1 MKNQYCFNSLCIVCA
16 SIVPL
21 LVTGPFLP
29 DLLVSSSALWFLFY
43 SFKHKQYQIY
53 HNKYFYLFA
62 AFCLI
67 CIISSLLSKDIFL
80 SFQSSLFYFRIG
92 IFALLISFLIDQNKK
107 ILDYFYYVF
116 IVTFFALIVDG
127 YIQYFTGFNIL
138 GFPIQ
143 GIRVSSFFR
152 EELILGSYLVRLLPL
167 FLALFIVRK
176 NKSSFEI
183 YSFFIFFILLYVLI
197 FMSGERT
204 SFFFL
209 NLFIVF
215 NLLFISNY
223 RILRLLVFIISICSV
238 VLLVVNDSNYYDRY
252 VDQPIKSFGMDNI
265 SKEKKIFSPEH
276 DSLYR
281 TALNMFLDKPLLG
294 HGPKLF
300 RLKCS
305 NPKYATGN
313 KPCDTHP
320 HNFYIQLLAE
330 TGIIG
335 FLFLIGILIYL
346 SYLMIKNTWN
356 NFLNK
361 QALLT
366 NYQICLLSGLLITL
380 WPLSPNGSFFNNYL
394 MIVYSL
400 QIGFFRR

>member
-1 MKNQYCFNSLCIVCA
+1 
-16 SIVPL
+16 
-21 LVTGPFLP
+21 
-29 DLLVSSSALWFLFY
+29 
-43 SFKHKQYQIY
+43 
-53 HNKYFYLFA
+53 
-62 AFCLI
+62 
-67 CIISSLLSKDIFL
+67 
-80 SFQSSLFYFRIG
+80 
-92 IFALLISFLIDQNKK
+92 
-107 ILDYFYYVF
+107 
-116 IVTFFALIVDG
+116 
-127 YIQYFTGFNIL
+127 
-138 GFPIQ
+138 
-143 GIRVSSFFR
+143 
-152 EELILGSYLVRLLPL
+152 
-167 FLALFIVRK
+167 
-176 NKSSFEI
+176 
-183 YSFFIFFILLYVLI
+183 
-197 FMSGERT
+197 
-204 SFFFL
+204 
-209 NLFIVF
+209 
-215 NLLFISNY
+215 
-223 RILRLLVFIISICSV
+223 
-238 VLLVVNDSNYYDRY
+238 
-252 VDQPIKSFGMDNI
+252 
-265 SKEKKIFSPEH
+265 
-276 DSLYR
+276 
-281 TALNMFLDKPLLG
+281 MFLDKPLLG